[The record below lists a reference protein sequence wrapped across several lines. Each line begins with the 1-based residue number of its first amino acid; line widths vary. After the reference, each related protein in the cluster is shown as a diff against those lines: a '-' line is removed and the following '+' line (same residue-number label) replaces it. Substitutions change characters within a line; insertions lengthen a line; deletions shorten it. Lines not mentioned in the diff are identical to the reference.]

1 MPGDFLAALG
11 ERVLVCDGGMGTSL
25 YARGV
30 QINACFDELNLS
42 QPHLVR
48 EVHRGFLSAG
58 ADVLETNTYLCNRHK
73 LGPHGLDGRV
83 REIILAGVRLA
94 REEARGSAWV
104 AGALG
109 PLGVALEPYG
119 RLSAAAARA
128 AFRESIDALIEG
140 GVDLLILETFGCVE
154 ELLVA
159 VAAARDAREAA
170 RRSLPIVA
178 QLACGQDGMTL
189 GETPVGCAA
198 AMLADAG
205 ADVVGANCG
214 VGPRLML
221 RYVQEMA
228 AAVRAPLSAQPN
240 AGLPEEVDGRL
251 MYVSTPEYFATYA
264 KRLIRSGVR
273 LLGGCCGTGPEH
285 IKMLART
292 VRALSPGRVAV
303 AAAAAPPAPP
313 QIRPLPA
320 AEKSSLAA
328 KLARGEFVTSVE
340 LLPPRGSNP
349 EKARAAAVLL
359 RSAGVDAVN
368 IPDGPRASARMSPMC
383 LASILQ
389 REAGIETVLHYTC
402 RDRNL
407 LGMQSDLL
415 GAQALGLRNIL
426 AVTGDPPKLGNY
438 PDATAVYDVD
448 SIGLVRLIA
457 NLNRGLDVAGNPL
470 GEPGALH
477 IGVGANPGALN
488 LEEEVRRFKR
498 KVDEGAEFCLTQPV
512 FDRSVLERFLEKT
525 APHRIAVLI
534 GILPIASARV
544 AEFLH
549 NEVPGMQLP
558 DRIRAAMHAAEARW
572 GAAEAGIEIA
582 REALLQM
589 RDLAQGAYVM
599 SPAGGA
605 KTSLAVLRVLPGF
618 ESPSA

>member
-349 EKARAAAVLL
+349 EKARAAAALL

-558 DRIRAAMHAAEARW
+558 DLIRAAMHAAEARW